1 MRTPLYDSLEGQVAL
16 VTGATRGIGEE
27 IAAELANLGARVYA
41 GARNT
46 EDVTAAGQF
55 AVGLDVTEDAEIE
68 AAIDRISDRGSR
80 PDNLVNNAG
89 FAPPSVPL
97 HEARTGDTD
106 TALSVNL
113 RGPIWLTRFKL
124 GAPSGLFWRD
134 KSPIPW

>member
-68 AAIDRISDRGSR
+68 AAIDRISDRGGS
-80 PDNLVNNAG
+80 A
-89 FAPPSVPL
+89 
-97 HEARTGDTD
+97 
-106 TALSVNL
+106 
-113 RGPIWLTRFKL
+113 
-124 GAPSGLFWRD
+124 
-134 KSPIPW
+134 